1 VLHVSSVLF
10 GTCLYAGTFKFVMS
24 VPPEQAVAPELA
36 PAPEPVVALPSITG
50 EEFDN
55 HMLEPDV
62 G

>member
-1 VLHVSSVLF
+1 
-10 GTCLYAGTFKFVMS
+10 MS